1 MLESVIVRTASR
13 RVAVLAATAIVL
25 ALLSAL
31 GSVSLA
37 HASGNGAGVYRGFV
51 CYLGDASNNLVTTTD
66 THSVDR
72 ANGTN
77 LLCQATVPN
86 PTGETIVRD
95 GFPCSAGGVI
105 TTDTHETISASG
117 NATLTCHSH
126 F

>member
-1 MLESVIVRTASR
+1 MLLSVIGGTRSR
-13 RVAVLAATAIVL
+13 RIAMVAATAIVL
-25 ALLSAL
+25 ALLFAL
-31 GSVSLA
+31 GSVSMA
-37 HASGNGAGVYRGFV
+37 RASDNGAGVYRGFV
-51 CYLGDASNNLVTTTD
+51 CFLGDVSNNFVATTD

-72 ANGTN
+72 GNGTN

-86 PTGETIVRD
+86 PTGVTVVRD